1 MLFVQ
6 ASTHDSVEQLQLI
19 LIKAGELL
27 VPDIF
32 SSILMRVSA
41 DKDIEGRL
49 QDYIQCKQ
57 QVKDSMTDIGN
68 KNDRERFDFRLS
80 HSQS

>member
-1 MLFVQ
+1 M
-6 ASTHDSVEQLQLI
+6 

-27 VPDIF
+27 VSDIF
-32 SSILMRVSA
+32 TSVLMRISP
-41 DKDIEGRL
+41 DKDIERRL
-49 QDYIQCKQ
+49 QDYIQYKQ
-57 QVKDSMTDIGN
+57 QVKDSMADIGN